1 MASLIAL
8 IGQFAPYIYAI
19 CGLVAL
25 FQMYRAWQVRQ
36 ERRQAVFSYEREKAI
51 RELYSIFFT
60 AIILLLTMAV
70 TYFTSTTLKNAVDS
84 SLAEGDTTS
93 EFAFFL
99 TPTSTP
105 LPSTPTNTPEATATD
120 IILAL
125 PGIDTPVATDSTLPT
140 TTPAA
145 AGTQE
150 ATPTPDAAPPTATSA
165 PAPVVAAPSA
175 SCTDQRAMISS
186 PGNGQAVSGL
196 VSLIG
201 TASLDQ
207 FQFYKLEIAPGNDV
221 DDGYSYLGGGQDQ
234 VLNGVLWSFD
244 ARTYAAGAW
253 TIRLTVVD
261 HTGNWVEPRCK
272 VTINV
277 N

>member
-8 IGQFAPYIYAI
+8 IGQFAPYIYAV

-60 AIILLLTMAV
+60 AIILLFVMAG
-70 TYFTSTTLKNAVDS
+70 TYFTSTTLKNAVAS
-84 SLAEGDTTS
+84 SLEEGGTTS

-120 IILAL
+120 IIFTL
-125 PGIDTPVATDSTLPT
+125 PGIDTPVATDSNVPT
-140 TTPAA
+140 ATPAA
-145 AGTQE
+145 SGAKE
-150 ATPTPDAAPPTATSA
+150 ATPTPDSAPPTATSA
-165 PAPVVAAPSA
+165 PAPVVVAPSA
-175 SCTDQRAMISS
+175 SCGDQRAMIST

-196 VSLIG
+196 VSVIG
-201 TASLDQ
+201 TASNDQ
-207 FQFYKLEIAPGNDV
+207 FQFYKLEIAPGSDV
-221 DDGYSYLGGGQDQ
+221 DDGYTYLGGGQDQ

-261 HTGNWVEPRCK
+261 HTGNWIEPRCK

>member
-8 IGQFAPYIYAI
+8 IGQFAPYIYAV

-36 ERRQAVFSYEREKAI
+36 ERRQAVFSYEREKAV

-60 AIILLLTMAV
+60 AVILLLAMAG
-70 TYFTSTTLKNAVDS
+70 TYFTSTTLKNAVIGTGGDS
-84 SLAEGDTTS
+84 LVGSDFTFL
-93 EFAFFL
+93 L

-105 LPSTPTNTPEATATD
+105 LPSTPTATPEVTATE
-120 IILAL
+120 IIFEL
-125 PGIDTPVATDSTLPT
+125 PGLDTPVATDLAAPT
-140 TTPAA
+140 NTSSAPDNQA
-145 AGTQE
+145 
-150 ATPTPDAAPPTATSA
+150 ATPTPPPEPPTAT
-165 PAPVVAAPSA
+165 PAPIAIAAPSA
-175 SCTDQRAMISS
+175 SCGDSRAMIAS

-196 VSLIG
+196 VSVIG
-201 TASLDQ
+201 TAAHDQ
-207 FQFYKLEIAPGNDV
+207 FQFYKLEIAPGSDV
-221 DDGYSYLGGGQDQ
+221 DDGYTYLGGGQDQ

-272 VTINV
+272 VTITV